1 MAIQTDSVAS
11 WVFANRLL
19 VVGAL
24 GESEGPDGEWATR
37 PFVGAGI
44 GGSGGLTGRATART
58 RSKRRLFEGTERRQ
72 WRREQGTAGAGGQ
85 VGLVGGSRPS

>member
-19 VVGAL
+19 FVGAL
-24 GESEGPDGEWATR
+24 GESEGPEGEWATR

-44 GGSGGLTGRATART
+44 GGSGGLTGRARGMT
-58 RSKRRLFEGTERRQ
+58 RSKGKVLEEC
-72 WRREQGTAGAGGQ
+72 
-85 VGLVGGSRPS
+85 

>member
-19 VVGAL
+19 AVGAL
-24 GESEGPDGEWATR
+24 GESDGEWGTR

-58 RSKRRLFEGTERRQ
+58 RSNGRLFEGTERRQ
-72 WRREQGTAGAGGQ
+72 WREGTRYGRGRGSSGDGGWKQ
-85 VGLVGGSRPS
+85 SS